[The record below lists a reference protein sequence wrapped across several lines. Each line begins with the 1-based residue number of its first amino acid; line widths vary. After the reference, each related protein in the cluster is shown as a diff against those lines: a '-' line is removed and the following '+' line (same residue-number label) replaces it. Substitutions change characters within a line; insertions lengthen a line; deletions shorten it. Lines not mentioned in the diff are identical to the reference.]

1 MPTIAWFYGIAIQ
14 MFYDDHNPPHLH
26 ARYGRARALVRLS
39 DGETIAGELP
49 PLATRMVRAWAL
61 ARRAE
66 FVVIPRPGVVPEPLP
81 APFRGRALQGFPLG
95 VSASQIRARV
105 KAGLP
110 VTWLTGATVAEMIR
124 NNRLYL

>member
-39 DGETIAGELP
+39 DGAIIAGELP
-49 PLATRMVRAWAL
+49 PLATRMVRDWTL

-66 FVVIPRPGVVPEPLP
+66 LEDNWH
-81 APFRGRALQGFPLG
+81 RAQAHQSLQK
-95 VSASQIRARV
+95 V
-105 KAGLP
+105 AGP
-110 VTWLTGATVAEMIR
+110 DADE
-124 NNRLYL
+124 